1 MRGAL
6 LAHGEIL
13 PQRAGRIG
21 AERVIRHLGDKDGES
36 RSALRTCPRPF
47 TGANLADLLTMK
59 EWTVRTARLM
69 VGVPDYQTYV
79 AHRRQAHP
87 DKPIMSYEEFFV
99 DRQNARYA
107 VGKGRFRGCC

>member
-1 MRGAL
+1 M
-6 LAHGEIL
+6 
-13 PQRAGRIG
+13 P
-21 AERVIRHLGDKDGES
+21 
-36 RSALRTCPRPF
+36 
-47 TGANLADLLTMK
+47 DLLTMK

-87 DKPIMSYEEFFV
+87 DKPVMSYEEFFV
-99 DRQNARYA
+99 ERQNARYA